1 VKQVALS
8 GHSGAYSYGHGHQK
22 DDDEEGWMVAR
33 LDGKA
38 LEEDVSDPKKRKNDH
53 PAYERERQSIEQDS
67 ELVELAAREV
77 DLSCDAGLMLEIGE
91 RYGDTALTSAG
102 ERFGD
107 PSLVALELP
116 QSGSRVTSRA
126 V

>member
-1 VKQVALS
+1 MVLRLFMSCGARQRSEHHVKQVALS

-67 ELVELAAREV
+67 ETR
-77 DLSCDAGLMLEIGE
+77 
-91 RYGDTALTSAG
+91 
-102 ERFGD
+102 
-107 PSLVALELP
+107 
-116 QSGSRVTSRA
+116 
-126 V
+126 